1 MPEVGVNFWQQ
12 RPLLALDFWTP
23 PPHALP
29 VLQLLE
35 IVTLL
40 ITFLNSTDAC
50 WVYQFAAKLVFPIG
64 DINTILDDLQVRLYI
79 PSARDLFSRP
89 KSVLKWPTYSYDLRR
104 DEGASQTH
112 TSCIFFTLNCEN
124 GRIHYI

>member
-40 ITFLNSTDAC
+40 ITFLISTDAC
-50 WVYQFAAKLVFPIG
+50 FVYQFTAELVFPTG
-64 DINTILDDLQVRLYI
+64 DINTILDDLQVSLY
-79 PSARDLFSRP
+79 SFMARDP
-89 KSVLKWPTYSYDLRR
+89 
-104 DEGASQTH
+104 
-112 TSCIFFTLNCEN
+112 
-124 GRIHYI
+124 